1 MYKIWN
7 VPKLMLQKQVSNV
20 FLFECRNFGTIRIT
34 KLNIIKYL
42 PLNPKKKKKWL
53 ESFLWKAVNA
63 TFFFFFCHHL
73 CSPDYFQFG
82 NWKWHVVLLKNKL
95 FKIKYAWLLRELT
108 FLKKKKN
115 KKWKSC
121 SWLCL
126 LKLKKEKSLHVL
138 SAKLTAS

>member
-1 MYKIWN
+1 MECPKINATKTSVKCISLWMQKFWDNSYNKIKYYKIS
-7 VPKLMLQKQVSNV
+7 PS
-20 FLFECRNFGTIRIT
+20 ES
-34 KLNIIKYL
+34 
-42 PLNPKKKKKWL
+42 KKKKKMT
-53 ESFLWKAVNA
+53 WKLFVKSCKCY
-63 TFFFFFCHHL
+63 FFFFFCHHL